1 MLKTT
6 PQGREAD
13 SGKGVGGFPA
23 RPRANLD
30 PNRFEICAKYGY
42 YLGHSWSEKGG
53 FKVSEKRDN
62 FIRLA
67 EGRVTRAIDSIRVIG
82 NLSNRSNY
90 EYTEE
95 DSKKIIDALQS
106 EVNALKVQFKPKP
119 TSNKG
124 FKLKK

>member
-1 MLKTT
+1 MSVNLGT
-6 PQGREAD
+6 
-13 SGKGVGGFPA
+13 
-23 RPRANLD
+23 RAKSCPKSA
-30 PNRFEICAKYGY
+30 PNQIDIQAKYGY
-42 YLGHSWSEKGG
+42 YLGHGWSEKRG

-119 TSNKG
+119 SSNKG

>member
-1 MLKTT
+1 M
-6 PQGREAD
+6 
-13 SGKGVGGFPA
+13 
-23 RPRANLD
+23 
-30 PNRFEICAKYGY
+30 
-42 YLGHSWSEKGG
+42 
-53 FKVSEKRDN
+53 SEKRDN
-62 FIRLA
+62 FIRLT

>member
-1 MLKTT
+1 VA
-6 PQGREAD
+6 E
-13 SGKGVGGFPA
+13 V
-23 RPRANLD
+23 
-30 PNRFEICAKYGY
+30 EI
-42 YLGHSWSEKGG
+42 
-53 FKVSEKRDN
+53 KVSAKRDN

-95 DSKKIIDALQS
+95 DSKRIIDALQR
-106 EVNALKVQFKPKP
+106 EVNELKVQFKPKAN
-119 TSNKG
+119 TQKG

>member
-1 MLKTT
+1 
-6 PQGREAD
+6 
-13 SGKGVGGFPA
+13 
-23 RPRANLD
+23 
-30 PNRFEICAKYGY
+30 
-42 YLGHSWSEKGG
+42 
-53 FKVSEKRDN
+53 VSEKRDN

-95 DSKKIIDALQS
+95 DSRRIIDALQA
-106 EVNALKVQFKPKP
+106 EITALKVQFKPRP
-119 TSNKG
+119 ASNNG

>member
-1 MLKTT
+1 MSAK
-6 PQGREAD
+6 RE
-13 SGKGVGGFPA
+13 
-23 RPRANLD
+23 
-30 PNRFEICAKYGY
+30 
-42 YLGHSWSEKGG
+42 
-53 FKVSEKRDN
+53 N

-90 EYTEE
+90 EYTED
-95 DSKKIIDALQS
+95 DSKKIIDALQG
-106 EVNALKVQFKPKP
+106 EINALKVQFKPRQ

>member
-1 MLKTT
+1 M
-6 PQGREAD
+6 
-13 SGKGVGGFPA
+13 
-23 RPRANLD
+23 
-30 PNRFEICAKYGY
+30 
-42 YLGHSWSEKGG
+42 
-53 FKVSEKRDN
+53 SEKRDN

-106 EVNALKVQFKPKP
+106 ELNALKVQFKPKLA
-119 TSNKG
+119 SNSS

>member
-1 MLKTT
+1 MS
-6 PQGREAD
+6 A
-13 SGKGVGGFPA
+13 
-23 RPRANLD
+23 
-30 PNRFEICAKYGY
+30 
-42 YLGHSWSEKGG
+42 
-53 FKVSEKRDN
+53 KRDN

-95 DSKKIIDALQS
+95 DSKRIIDALQR
-106 EVNALKVQFKPKP
+106 EVNELKVQFKPKVS
-119 TSNKG
+119 TQKG

>member
-1 MLKTT
+1 METRNSVKMCPKLV
-6 PQGREAD
+6 PN
-13 SGKGVGGFPA
+13 GV
-23 RPRANLD
+23 D
-30 PNRFEICAKYGY
+30 ISAKYGY
-42 YLGHSWSEKGG
+42 YLGHSWRENRG

-95 DSKKIIDALQS
+95 DSKRIIDALQS
-106 EVNALKVQFKPKP
+106 EITALKVQFKPKA
-119 TSNKG
+119 TSKKG
-124 FKLKK
+124 FKLK

>member
-1 MLKTT
+1 MGVKTST
-6 PQGREAD
+6 KAKYWPKSAP
-13 SGKGVGGFPA
+13 K
-23 RPRANLD
+23 
-30 PNRFEICAKYGY
+30 EIDIQAKYGY
-42 YLGHSWSEKGG
+42 YLDHGWSEKRG

-95 DSKKIIDALQS
+95 DSKRIIDALQS
-106 EVNALKVQFKPKP
+106 EITALKVQFKPKA
-119 TSNKG
+119 TSKKG
-124 FKLKK
+124 FKLK

>member
-1 MLKTT
+1 VSAK
-6 PQGREAD
+6 RE
-13 SGKGVGGFPA
+13 
-23 RPRANLD
+23 
-30 PNRFEICAKYGY
+30 
-42 YLGHSWSEKGG
+42 
-53 FKVSEKRDN
+53 N

-106 EVNALKVQFKPKP
+106 EINALKLQFKPRAA
-119 TSNKG
+119 SNKG
-124 FKLKK
+124 FKFKN

>member
-1 MLKTT
+1 MST
-6 PQGREAD
+6 
-13 SGKGVGGFPA
+13 
-23 RPRANLD
+23 
-30 PNRFEICAKYGY
+30 
-42 YLGHSWSEKGG
+42 
-53 FKVSEKRDN
+53 KRDN

-95 DSKKIIDALQS
+95 DSKRIIDALQR
-106 EVNALKVQFKPKP
+106 EVNELKVQFKPKV
-119 TSNKG
+119 SAQKG

>member
-1 MLKTT
+1 MS
-6 PQGREAD
+6 A
-13 SGKGVGGFPA
+13 
-23 RPRANLD
+23 
-30 PNRFEICAKYGY
+30 
-42 YLGHSWSEKGG
+42 
-53 FKVSEKRDN
+53 KRDN

-95 DSKKIIDALQS
+95 DSKRIIDALQR
-106 EVNALKVQFKPKP
+106 EVNELKVQFKPKAY
-119 TSNKG
+119 TQKG

>member
-1 MLKTT
+1 MS
-6 PQGREAD
+6 A
-13 SGKGVGGFPA
+13 
-23 RPRANLD
+23 
-30 PNRFEICAKYGY
+30 
-42 YLGHSWSEKGG
+42 
-53 FKVSEKRDN
+53 KRDN

-95 DSKKIIDALQS
+95 DSKRIIDALQR
-106 EVNALKVQFKPKP
+106 EVNELKVQFKPKVN
-119 TSNKG
+119 TQKG

>member
-1 MLKTT
+1 LSAKTIYV
-6 PQGREAD
+6 PKFA
-13 SGKGVGGFPA
+13 
-23 RPRANLD
+23 
-30 PNRFEICAKYGY
+30 PNEFELCAKYGY
-42 YLGHSWSEKGG
+42 YLDHGWSKNGG

-95 DSKKIIDALQS
+95 DSKKIIDALQG
-106 EVNALKVQFKPKP
+106 EVNALKVQFKPKLA
-119 TSNKG
+119 SNSS